1 MSNKKVI
8 GLAAL
13 GHIKGKT
20 MRTTLALCL
29 LLFALATGC
38 ERDVSGNVARA
49 QMSVCEADIEKQLN
63 DPSSLE
69 VVSSKTAERTDG
81 TYLLIVDF
89 TARNAFG
96 GRIRKSTSCGF
107 KTKLHTEL
115 NPDEFQNQLRSMGTF
130 N

>member
-1 MSNKKVI
+1 
-8 GLAAL
+8 
-13 GHIKGKT
+13 
-20 MRTTLALCL
+20 MRIPIALCFL
-29 LLFALATGC
+29 LLVLASGC
-38 ERDVSGNVARA
+38 ERDDSVNISRA
-49 QMSVCEADIEKQLN
+49 QMSACKADIKRKLN

-69 VVSSKTAERTDG
+69 VVSSKTAERADG

-96 GRIRKSTSCGF
+96 GRMRHSTSCGF

-115 NPDEFQNQLRSMGTF
+115 NRDEFQNQLRSMGSF